1 MLTYVLVDDSE
12 DIRKRVRSIVNDVM
26 FKTETEYEIYE
37 FSEFSKELEGI
48 IKSKAPKIYILD
60 IELKNGSSGLDI
72 GKYVRMYDW
81 DSELIYLTSHDK
93 MFEKVFRNVY
103 KVFDFIEKF
112 DAMDKRLK
120 NDLKKIVSRE
130 WDKKKFA
137 YSNRRVNFEIYFDEI
152 NYIYRDTIERKVV
165 IKTCNGNAF
174 FINKNMNE
182 ILDCLDERFRQVHRS
197 CIVNTD
203 KVNLYNWAKGYFI
216 LENNDKINLLSKKY
230 RFEND

>member
-1 MLTYVLVDDSE
+1 MFPKKILSIE
-12 DIRKRVRSIVNDVM
+12 NRKLIYIV
-26 FKTETEYEIYE
+26 FLRCIL
-37 FSEFSKELEGI
+37 F
-48 IKSKAPKIYILD
+48 PKI
-60 IELKNGSSGLDI
+60 
-72 GKYVRMYDW
+72 
-81 DSELIYLTSHDK
+81 
-93 MFEKVFRNVY
+93 
-103 KVFDFIEKF
+103 
-112 DAMDKRLK
+112 
-120 NDLKKIVSRE
+120 
-130 WDKKKFA
+130 WDKKKFV